1 MALTKEQIKEFK
13 EEEKNASEF
22 YEYRKIG
29 SDLVEAGDKQWAK
42 KLYKK
47 AEDTAENS
55 EDLFILAECVF
66 EELSETDWAKNL
78 YKKSEQDAK
87 NNFEE
92 LRLLGDSLCDYL
104 KDKDWAKKVYKKAE
118 SLAENDEELTDL
130 SGSVSEYLGDEIWA
144 KEILPNNT
152 DNALPPL
159 SDEEFSRCSKL
170 NPIKFQA
177 SYLVWAYEK
186 EMGKFTINL
195 NNKNEEVEGYRI
207 WEGKSSVDL
216 TWKLP
221 KSKNDALNIL
231 KKKNWKD
238 KDIAYDDFEGLESIE
253 GKGSTDYDKKE
264 NKLKQIEDFE
274 GVGDT
279 EVISFESGYGPSYIS
294 INFSSGEEIKFEKS
308 EDNWTAILADD
319 DKRNI
324 GSYEELETVIKN
336 II

>member
-1 MALTKEQIKEFK
+1 
-13 EEEKNASEF
+13 
-22 YEYRKIG
+22 IG
-29 SDLVEAGDKQWAK
+29 SDLVEAGDKEWAK
-42 KLYKK
+42 SLFKK

-118 SLAENDEELTDL
+118 SLAENDEEFTDL
-130 SGSVSEYLGDEIWA
+130 SGSVLEYLGDEIWA

-159 SDEEFSRCSKL
+159 SDEEISRCSKL

-195 NNKNEEVEGYRI
+195 NNKNEELEGYRI

-279 EVISFESGYGPSYIS
+279 EVISFESGY
-294 INFSSGEEIKFEKS
+294 
-308 EDNWTAILADD
+308 
-319 DKRNI
+319 
-324 GSYEELETVIKN
+324 
-336 II
+336 